1 MRLLKCFAVLAGMLA
16 ERGWVFKQA
25 YMVTNFSQGNSG
37 EPIHHWIMTKTI
49 TDPSEIT
56 EGLRTAKMMK

>member
-25 YMVTNFSQGNSG
+25 Y
-37 EPIHHWIMTKTI
+37 TI
-49 TDPSEIT
+49 TSFSKGDYFSAASSWRSIVSP
-56 EGLRTAKMMK
+56 L